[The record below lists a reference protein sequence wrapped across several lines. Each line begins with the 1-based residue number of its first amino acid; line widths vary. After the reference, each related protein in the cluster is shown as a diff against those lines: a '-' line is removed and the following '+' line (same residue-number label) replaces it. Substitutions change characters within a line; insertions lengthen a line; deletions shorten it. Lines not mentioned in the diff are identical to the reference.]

1 MSKEIEILQ
10 RRLERERAA
19 RKQAESILEAK
30 AKELYELNQ
39 SLEAQIKQRTA
50 QLQDSEK
57 SYRNIVDNAD
67 DIIYNID
74 REGIFTYVN
83 PAAIAITEF
92 EAEEAIGSRFQN
104 IIREDYKEKVII
116 FYAEMIRDK
125 KDKTYYEFPIVSK
138 SGRDIWIGQKTNLI
152 EDADGSFSFTV
163 MARDITKRKIAE
175 AELIIA
181 KNEIEKS
188 EFKYRSIMENM
199 MLGLLEVD
207 LEGRVIKA
215 YPRFCE
221 MVGYKESELKGKIAE
236 DILMPDQEKKAAI
249 KEKNKERLDN
259 KSDVYETVIKQKN
272 GRELNVLIS
281 AAPFYDSF
289 GKVIGS
295 IGIHYDITE
304 RNRLKVELEKAKA
317 IAESAQQAEAHFL
330 ASMSHEIRTPLNAIV
345 GMSHLLQDAKLNP
358 DEIEYLDIL
367 KSSSNVLQKLISDVL
382 DISKIDAGKL
392 EIQHKPFDLEKLV
405 LNLKRTFQV
414 KLDNKPVSV
423 ILQHNFELEHLV
435 NGDELLLN
443 QILLNLIGN
452 AEKFTE
458 KGFITINLELL
469 EKTQDI
475 VSIKFQI
482 KDTGVGIAQNQLA
495 KIFEQFKQAHAE
507 IRKDYGGTGLGL
519 AITKKLIDLLGSEIF
534 VESEIGKGTT
544 FSFIL
549 DFGTT
554 EIKVGEIEK
563 YYSNELKFAEIEGR
577 VLIVEDN
584 PMNQKYI
591 TRLLEKW
598 GLKYHVSNNGQEAVD
613 ICKREKFAIIFM
625 DLQMPIMNGYEA
637 TNEIREKE
645 NKNKETPIVA
655 LTASTLLSKKQMAL
669 DAGMTDFLSKPFN
682 PKQLSETF
690 LNQFKLDTKE
700 ENAEKVIDKDFE
712 FNSKL
717 DVPYLME
724 QYGDDLEYGMEMME
738 VFLESVPKEFEQM
751 KAHAKAKD
759 FDSFAKSAHKVKP
772 TFTMVGLSKFSEDFL
787 EIEQEA
793 KNSNIKAFE
802 LFESVNKK
810 LLSYFELI
818 QSEIN
823 LLKSY
828 LNA

>member
-1 MSKEIEILQ
+1 MSTDAEILQ

-19 RKQAESILEAK
+19 RKQAEAILEAK

-39 SLEAQIKQRTA
+39 SLELQIQQRTA
-50 QLQDSEK
+50 QLEESER

-67 DIIYNID
+67 DIIYNISA
-74 REGIFTYVN
+74 EGIFTYVN
-83 PAAIAITEF
+83 PAALAITEF
-92 EAEEAIGSRFQN
+92 TAEEAIGSRFQN
-104 IIREDYKEKVII
+104 IIRDDFKEKVII
-116 FYAEMIRDK
+116 FYAEMVRNK
-125 KDKTYYEFPIVSK
+125 KEKTYYEFPIVSK
-138 SGRDIWIGQKTNLI
+138 SGRDIWIGQKTNLV
-152 EDADGSFSFTV
+152 EDKDGSFSFTV

-188 EFKYRSIMENM
+188 EYKYRSIMENM

-207 LEGRVIKA
+207 LEGRVTKA

-221 MVGYKESELKGKIAE
+221 MVGYQEKEIIGKIAE
-236 DILMPDQEKKAAI
+236 DILMPDMESKEAI
-249 KEKNKERLDN
+249 KEKNKERLDK
-259 KSDVYETVIKQKN
+259 KSDVYETVVKRKN
-272 GRELNVLIS
+272 GELVNVLIS

-304 RNRLKVELEKAKA
+304 RNRLKVELEKAKSL
-317 IAESAQQAEAHFL
+317 AEKAQQAEAHFL

-345 GMSHLLQDAKLNP
+345 GMSHLLQDAKLNS
-358 DEIEYLDIL
+358 DEKEYLEIL

-392 EIQHKPFDLEKLV
+392 EIHNKPFDLEKLV

-414 KLDNKPVSV
+414 KLDSKPVSV
-423 ILQHNFELEHLV
+423 ISHQNFELDHLV
-435 NGDELLLN
+435 LGDELLLN

-458 KGFITINLELL
+458 KGFITIDLELL
-469 EKTQDI
+469 ERKKESL
-475 VSIKFQI
+475 SIKFLV
-482 KDTGVGIAQNQLA
+482 KDTGVGIARDQLS

-534 VESEIGKGTT
+534 VESEIGKGTS

-554 EIKVGEIEK
+554 DIKTNEIEK
-563 YYSNELKFAEIEGR
+563 YYSEELKFAEIDGR

-598 GLKYHVSNNGQEAVD
+598 GLQYHVSNNGEEAVE
-613 ICKREKFAIIFM
+613 ICQREKFAIIFM

-645 NKNKETPIVA
+645 NLNQETPIVA

-669 DAGMTDFLSKPFN
+669 DAGMSDFLSKPFN
-682 PKQLSETF
+682 PKQLSETL
-690 LNQFKLDTKE
+690 LNQFKLEAKE
-700 ENAEKVIDKDFE
+700 EVKSDSSNQFA
-712 FNSKL
+712 FNPKL
-717 DVPYLME
+717 DVDYLIE
-724 QYGDDLEYGMEMME
+724 QYGDDLQYGMEMME
-738 VFLESVPKEFEQM
+738 VFLESVQLEFEVM
-751 KAHAKAKD
+751 KTSVSIDD
-759 FDSFAKSAHKVKP
+759 FKTFAKSAHKIKP
-772 TFTMVGLSKFSEDFL
+772 TFTMVGLSQFSTLFAQ
-787 EIEQEA
+787 IEKEA
-793 KNSNIKAFE
+793 KANKAEAFDLFGSVSKE
-802 LFESVNKK
+802 LKP
-810 LLSYFELI
+810 YFQLI
-818 QSEIN
+818 QSEIDK
-823 LLKSY
+823 LHSHLKI
-828 LNA
+828 